1 MTRPKCC
8 IVQLNKEV
16 KVMKI
21 KDLTR
26 EQIEKQ
32 KHAKPGKKN
41 LHF

>member
-1 MTRPKCC
+1 MTCQKCC
-8 IVQLNKEV
+8 IDLLNQEV